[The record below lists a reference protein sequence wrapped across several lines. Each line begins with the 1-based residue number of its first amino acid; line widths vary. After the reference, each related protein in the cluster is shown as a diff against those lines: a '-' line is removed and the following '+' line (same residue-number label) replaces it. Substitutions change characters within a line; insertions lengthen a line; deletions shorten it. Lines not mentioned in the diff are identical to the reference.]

1 MEKQTILVP
10 NITCGHCVMA
20 IKKELAAMKGVSK
33 VDGDPGKK
41 TITVEFDAPATI
53 DMIKETL
60 KDINYPAA

>member
-1 MEKQTILVP
+1 MEKQTISVP

-20 IKKELAAMKGVSK
+20 IKKELADMKGVSK

-53 DMIKETL
+53 DKIKETL